1 MEDKAIKVVKHKL
14 VGVFIGKAVPRKN
27 DTEIPF
33 YPKPIEYISI
43 VKVRTPNTFT
53 KYILVGSEDGIEYKL
68 LVGLYVDGQM
78 ADVRKA
84 KQVFRFLEE
93 DENK

>member
-1 MEDKAIKVVKHKL
+1 MKDKAIKVVNHKL
-14 VGVFIGKAVPRKN
+14 VGVFIGKAVPRKD

-33 YPKPIEYISI
+33 TPKPIEYIGI
-43 VKVRTPNTFT
+43 VKVKKPNPFT
-53 KYILVGSEDGIEYKL
+53 KYILVGSEDGKEYKL

-78 ADVRKA
+78 VDARKA